1 MVPTILN
8 LSHSCRVWGCGKK
21 QLKLSKKKQVQHQW
35 NVGKVQDSS
44 QEQGENENSI
54 LLNDYDANSSSCSQD
69 QCLEDEIDINP
80 SGV

>member
-1 MVPTILN
+1 MGL
-8 LSHSCRVWGCGKK
+8 CEK
-21 QLKLSKKKQVQHQW
+21 QLKASRKKQVQHQW

-44 QEQGENENSI
+44 QEQGENEHST

-69 QCLEDEIDINP
+69 WCLEDEIDINP